1 MSEAISPIN
10 IEEIMQQIR
19 NEIVESGYTDD
30 MLSFDDVELDDGNF
44 QFDTFN
50 KEDFNKEVYDLNH
63 RWNIQTYR
71 NLGSGGI
78 VGFIKKVVRKMI
90 RFYVDPVVEDQ
101 NQFNADLVKT
111 MNLMSCYI
119 QEQDATIA
127 ILKNRIQKLEE
138 AVRSNESVQK
148 EE

>member
-1 MSEAISPIN
+1 MSETITPIN
-10 IEEIMQQIR
+10 IEEIMQEIR
-19 NEIVESGYTDD
+19 NEIDEAGYTDD
-30 MLSFDDVELDDGNF
+30 MLSFDDVDLDDGNF
-44 QFDTFN
+44 QFETFS

-78 VGFIKKVVRKMI
+78 IGFIKKIVRKMI

-101 NQFNADLVKT
+101 NQFNANLVKT

-127 ILKNRIQKLEE
+127 TLKNQIKKMEE
-138 AVRSNESVQK
+138 TMPMKESK
-148 EE
+148 